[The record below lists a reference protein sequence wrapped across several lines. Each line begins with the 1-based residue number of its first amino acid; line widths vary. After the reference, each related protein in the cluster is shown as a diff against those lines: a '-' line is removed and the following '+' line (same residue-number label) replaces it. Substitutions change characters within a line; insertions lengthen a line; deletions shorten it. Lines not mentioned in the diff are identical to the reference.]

1 MVHSGYEATAV
12 DQTFGSLRGF
22 LATVRATLLGYRW
35 SGDDAIENSDGA
47 ADRDGAV
54 EPPVVEKTEV
64 ASCGAARTG
73 TKA

>member
-35 SGDDAIENSDGA
+35 SGDGAIENSDGA
-47 ADRDGAV
+47 TDRDGVVA
-54 EPPVVEKTEV
+54 PPVVDKTEV
-64 ASCGAARTG
+64 PGCGAARIE

>member
-1 MVHSGYEATAV
+1 MVDSGYEATAV

-35 SGDDAIENSDGA
+35 SGDDVIENSDGA

-54 EPPVVEKTEV
+54 EAPVVDKTEV

-73 TKA
+73 TTA